1 MTQTR
6 YATDR
11 RNSGPTQPARRKPA
25 LRMILALFHFVQ
37 VATLPDV
44 ERQSWGETMKL
55 FAGLL
60 AALAVAMLITTP
72 ADARKK
78 DKANSG
84 YCKSGTQVGDMA
96 KCKENGGAK

>member
-1 MTQTR
+1 
-6 YATDR
+6 
-11 RNSGPTQPARRKPA
+11 
-25 LRMILALFHFVQ
+25 
-37 VATLPDV
+37 
-44 ERQSWGETMKL
+44 MKL

-60 AALAVAMLITTP
+60 AALAVAMLVTTP

>member
-1 MTQTR
+1 
-6 YATDR
+6 
-11 RNSGPTQPARRKPA
+11 
-25 LRMILALFHFVQ
+25 MILALFGFVP

-44 ERQSWGETMKL
+44 ERQHSWGETMKL

-60 AALAVAMLITTP
+60 AALAVAMLVTTP

>member
-1 MTQTR
+1 M
-6 YATDR
+6 
-11 RNSGPTQPARRKPA
+11 
-25 LRMILALFHFVQ
+25 
-37 VATLPDV
+37 
-44 ERQSWGETMKL
+44 GETMKL

-60 AALAVAMLITTP
+60 AALAVAMLITSP

-84 YCKSGTQVGDMA
+84 YCKSGAHVGNMG